1 MRKLMIRKTIY
12 LALLLLVLQLF
23 LPIAS
28 TLAATNSS
36 ILPPSNLAVQQVTPE
51 DVKLTWSS
59 VYGATGYNVYEIK
72 EGQLILL
79 GKSYDD

>member
-1 MRKLMIRKTIY
+1 MRKRVMKRTSY
-12 LALLLLVLQLF
+12 FALLLLMLQLF

-28 TLAATNSS
+28 AFAAINSS
-36 ILPPSNLAVQQVTPE
+36 ILPPSNLAAQQVTPE

-72 EGQLILL
+72 EGQLHPSWK
-79 GKSYDD
+79 GNND